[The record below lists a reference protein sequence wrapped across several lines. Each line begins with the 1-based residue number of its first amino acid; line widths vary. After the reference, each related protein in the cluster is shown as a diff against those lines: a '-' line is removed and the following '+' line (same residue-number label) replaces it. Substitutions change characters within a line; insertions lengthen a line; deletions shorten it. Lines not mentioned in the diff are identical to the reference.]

1 MIDLIFKRV
10 NEFIKLTIAERSN
23 LGKINYLKKRGT
35 LIGEDVTLNC
45 KINAFGTEPY
55 LIKIGNECLLAAD
68 VRLITH
74 DGGVNILNKNKY
86 FGDKKMDKIA
96 PVIIGNRVY
105 IGTGAYIMPGVTIGD
120 NVVIGAGAIVVRD
133 IPDNSVAVG
142 VPAKV
147 IESIDEYYQ
156 HGLEKKVFYPT
167 NEMAKAE
174 KKEYF
179 TKKKILLK

>member
-10 NEFIKLTIAERSN
+10 SEFIKLTIAERSN

-74 DGGVNILNKNKY
+74 DGGVDILNKNKY

-156 HGLEKKVFYPT
+156 YSIRRMKCPKQRRRNTLQRKRY
-167 NEMAKAE
+167 
-174 KKEYF
+174 Y
-179 TKKKILLK
+179 

>member
-10 NEFIKLTIAERSN
+10 SEFIKLTIAERSN

-74 DGGVNILNKNKY
+74 DGGVDILNKNKY

-105 IGTGAYIMPGVTIGD
+105 IGTGAYIMPGVTIG
-120 NVVIGAGAIVVRD
+120 G
-133 IPDNSVAVG
+133 
-142 VPAKV
+142 
-147 IESIDEYYQ
+147 
-156 HGLEKKVFYPT
+156 
-167 NEMAKAE
+167 
-174 KKEYF
+174 
-179 TKKKILLK
+179 

>member
-1 MIDLIFKRV
+1 MIVLIFKRV
-10 NEFIKLTIAERSN
+10 SEFIKLTIAERSN

-74 DGGVNILNKNKY
+74 DGGVDILNKNKY

-120 NVVIGAGAIVVRD
+120 NVVSD

-156 HGLEKKVFYPT
+156 HALEKKVFYPT
-167 NEMAKAE
+167 NEMSKAE